1 MINWFVGFEHFETL
15 QMMLGQGTSV
25 GNEATNEDILDEK
38 VGKLRVDSI
47 KKVRLVNLFWL
58 QG

>member
-15 QMMLGQGTSV
+15 QVMLGQGTSV

-47 KKVRLVNLFWL
+47 KKVRLVNLF
-58 QG
+58 